1 MAVLELS
8 RPFDLKYLREG
19 NWALQYYIE
28 TLTALCEKIGT
39 KSHSIGVVL
48 NNSMV
53 MLKKVPIAMGL
64 EEDLI
69 QEQMNWEA
77 EQMLISPVEQYTLV
91 FERLPFSAPTGNP
104 IYLQVLVRKKVIEC
118 VQKMLSETGLQLV
131 DMDVDCFSTIRT
143 IACNYELDPKT
154 ISVVVELHRDYIG
167 LVFIRK
173 KEYFLLY
180 KIFLE
185 NNPEDAS
192 ELVKVI
198 LKDLRRIIFG
208 HGLGKGIEDINRYFL
223 LDHVSRKDFLRAFSN
238 SVGVAVDSIHPFQKL
253 AVTPEASQ
261 TAEYSIFPERL
272 TTAVGV
278 LLKKWPSLAKLD
290 EKRF

>member
-28 TLTALCEKIGT
+28 TLATLIEKIGANNN
-39 KSHSIGVVL
+39 SVGVVL
-48 NNSMV
+48 NSSMV

-69 QEQMNWEA
+69 QDQISWEA
-77 EQMLISPVEQYTLV
+77 EQMLVSPLEQYNLV

-118 VQKMLSETGLQLV
+118 VQKMLSESGLHLV

-143 IACNYELDPKT
+143 LSHAYDLDSKT
-154 ISVVVELHRDYIG
+154 ISVVIDLHRDYIG

-173 KEYFLLY
+173 KEYFLSY

-185 NNPEDAS
+185 NNPEDTS
-192 ELVKVI
+192 ELVKMI

-208 HGLGKGIEDINRYFL
+208 HGLGKGIDDINRFFL
-223 LDHVSRKDFLRAFSN
+223 LDHISRKDFLKTFSN
-238 SVGVAVDSIHPFQKL
+238 SVRGAVDSIHPFQKL
-253 AVTPEASQ
+253 SVRPEVTQ

-272 TTAVGV
+272 TTAVGM
-278 LLKKWPSLAKLD
+278 LLKKCPSLA
-290 EKRF
+290 E